1 MKSGAEQPS
10 VSVAT
15 LKAIADAFNA
25 HDLDAIMRFFADD
38 CSLDMPRGPD
48 PWGQRFTGKAAVRE
62 GLAMRFK
69 GLPDVHYSDDR
80 HWVSGNMGV
89 SEWLLTGTMPGGV
102 RIRVR
107 GCDHWEFRDGKVI
120 RKDSYWKIVEK
131 SAQRK

>member
-1 MKSGAEQPS
+1 MVKRQS

-25 HDLDAIMRFFADD
+25 HDLDVIMEFFADD
-38 CSLDMPRGPD
+38 CSLDLPRGPD
-48 PWGQRFTGKAAVRE
+48 PWGKRFTGKAAVRE

-89 SEWLLTGTMPGGV
+89 RSEEHTSELQSQSNLVCRLLL
-102 RIRVR
+102 
-107 GCDHWEFRDGKVI
+107 
-120 RKDSYWKIVEK
+120 EK
-131 SAQRK
+131 KK